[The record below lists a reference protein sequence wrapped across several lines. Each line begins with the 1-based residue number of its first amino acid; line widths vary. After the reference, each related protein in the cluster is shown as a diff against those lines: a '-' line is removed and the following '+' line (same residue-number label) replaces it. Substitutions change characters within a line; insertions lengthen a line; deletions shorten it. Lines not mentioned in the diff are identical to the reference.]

1 MTAPNPRIPDPHGDA
16 PEVGQV
22 GGCRARHHED
32 KAGCGAD
39 DRRDGD
45 LGGGRHVRSGR
56 EEQRPGDERSRCNQV
71 EVRGKS
77 KTVAEVAVIE
87 PVEAEVER
95 DLDPGEREHAER
107 DSQRD
112 CLLEFVDHRLSFSVV
127 VTRGERSR
135 PGGVCWVRHWLG
147 Q

>member
-1 MTAPNPRIPDPHGDA
+1 MTAPNPRIPTHTAMP
-16 PEVGQV
+16 Q
-22 GGCRARHHED
+22 
-32 KAGCGAD
+32 K
-39 DRRDGD
+39 
-45 LGGGRHVRSGR
+45 SGR
-56 EEQRPGDERSRCNQV
+56 SAVAGLATMRTRPAVAPMTVAMATLVAAAMSAPAAKNSAQVMNAAGATKV

-135 PGGVCWVRHWLG
+135 PGGVCW
-147 Q
+147 